1 MSRVDIVVIMRAIT
15 IALDFSFFLPY
26 CSRGDESKTCEMTDE
41 HWSEGKTIV
50 NDDDGLEA

>member
-1 MSRVDIVVIMRAIT
+1 VDIVVIMRAIT